1 MQKRKLTRKLT
12 LSKLLALVFMCAAA
26 VILIKQQGEI
36 NYHNKKIAQLQSD
49 IKTEEKLKKEL
60 EEKSAIYSSDYYI
73 EKIAREELGLVMP
86 DEKVFIDAN
95 GN

>member
-1 MQKRKLTRKLT
+1 MRKRKLRRKLT
-12 LSKLLALVFMCAAA
+12 LSKLLALVFVCAAA

-60 EEKSAIYSSDYYI
+60 K
-73 EKIAREELGLVMP
+73 KRAR
-86 DEKVFIDAN
+86 FIHRITT
-95 GN
+95 